1 MLKLGLLLGGGI
13 AIDVQ
18 KHFAIKKDSLSN
30 SIWSVFL
37 TTNGSITELKLSL
50 DFYNFIRVFKTAS
63 SLHEIEIP
71 IVFLAVSTPI
81 RFQKAPF
88 SKNSVLIILVWTEG
102 KNASKC
108 MRLHVK
114 TNTLRCCFAFRSH
127 YYD

>member
-13 AIDVQ
+13 TIDVQ

-71 IVFLAVSTPI
+71 IVFLAVSTLI

-88 SKNSVLIILVWTEG
+88 SKKLRFNHISVDRRQKRI
-102 KNASKC
+102 
-108 MRLHVK
+108 
-114 TNTLRCCFAFRSH
+114 
-127 YYD
+127 